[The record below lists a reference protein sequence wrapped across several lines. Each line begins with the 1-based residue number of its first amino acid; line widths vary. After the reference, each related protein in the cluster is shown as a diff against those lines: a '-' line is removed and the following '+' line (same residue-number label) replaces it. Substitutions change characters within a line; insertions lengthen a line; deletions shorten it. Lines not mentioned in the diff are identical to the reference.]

1 MWRVRAVTEYLLDAL
16 ATWRLVRLISRDDI
30 TEPVR
35 SAFIDWTLR
44 TDHRKLRTLI
54 QCPHCL
60 SIHCAAFVLALRW
73 VPQGRKLRDLLA
85 VSGAVSAFS
94 EMEPAL
100 SETEH

>member
-1 MWRVRAVTEYLLDAL
+1 MTEYLLDAL

-30 TEPVR
+30 TEPAR

-54 QCPHCL
+54 QCGHCL
-60 SIHCAAFVLALRW
+60 GIWCAALVLVVKHL
-73 VPQGRKLRDLLA
+73 PGGRRLRDLLA
-85 VSGAVSAFS
+85 LAGAVSAFT

-100 SETEH
+100 TETEH